1 MLNIEID
8 GKAVQVEHGSTIID
22 AADKLGVAIPRFC
35 YHPKLSVAANCRMCL
50 VQVEKF
56 NKPLPACATP
66 VADGMKI
73 FTRSKEA
80 VEAQQSVMEFLLI
93 NHPLDCPICDQGGEC
108 ELQDIAMA
116 YGTSGSRYTE
126 EKRVVFN
133 KNIGPLIS
141 TDMTRCIQC
150 TRCVRFLKE
159 IGGMQELGMIGRG
172 EHAEIT
178 AYVDKS
184 VNSELSGNIIDLCP
198 VGALT
203 NKPYR
208 YTARSWELTRRPSIA
223 PHDGLGSHIEVHV
236 KDNKVMRVLP
246 REKESINECWLSD
259 RDRYSYEGL
268 NSPDRLQVPMIKH
281 NGAWVETDWKT
292 ALEFAAGQLKD
303 ITKQYG
309 GDALGVL
316 VSPNSTMEE
325 GFLIKQLAN
334 GLGCGNV
341 DYRLRQTDFRL
352 DGKRVGTPWMGC
364 NIDELGELDRILII
378 GSNLRNE
385 HPLLAQRFRKSVD
398 NGAELSIISPL
409 DNNPLMPI
417 AHKVIVRPNDMVNV
431 LGQILKAMSGLQ
443 RLSLC
448 LPPSLNKLLEQIEVR
463 PNTQAMAESLAGLG
477 QEVDLVAPRVG
488 IFLGTL
494 ALTDPRFTELY
505 SMAEAIGGICGAKGG
520 ILPPAANSTGMH
532 MMGVMP
538 SATGMHARAMIE
550 IPRTAYLLL
559 NIEPELDCQHAAL
572 AKAAMAQA
580 ECVVALTAYKSAA
593 LEHADVLLPI
603 APFTE
608 TSGTFMSME
617 GRVQSFAAAVKPL
630 GECRPAWKVLRVL
643 ANTLGL
649 EGFEFNSA
657 EEVKT
662 AIFNGEKPSM
672 VVRRNLNNNLKEL
685 VEIAVKIK
693 STGLQRI
700 GEVPQYES
708 DPLVRRAASLQK
720 TKYNT
725 QPMARMRAE
734 QMTALGL
741 VEGDTVLATQDKG
754 SAVLQVSLDN
764 HVAMGCVRVTASHEG
779 SIGLGDLMGDIA
791 IEKIEN
797 ANAANIGI
805 SKPLSIKGFETN
817 KASKPLSSL
826 PQ

>member
-1 MLNIEID
+1 MSTLLNLEID
-8 GKAVQVEHGSTIID
+8 GLPVQVPSGSTVMD
-22 AADKLGVAIPRFC
+22 AAHKLGLYVPHFC
-35 YHPKLSVAANCRMCL
+35 WHKKLTIAANCRMCL

-56 NKPLPACATP
+56 AKPLPACATP

-80 VEAQQSVMEFLLI
+80 VEAQKSIMEFLLI

-108 ELQDIAMA
+108 DLQDIAVA
-116 YGTSGSRYTE
+116 YGASGSRYTE
-126 EKRVVFN
+126 EKRVVLN

-159 IGGMQELGMIGRG
+159 VGGMQELGLVGRG

-203 NKPYR
+203 SKPFR
-208 YTARSWELTRRPSIA
+208 YSARSWELTRRPSIA

-268 NSPDRLQVPMIKH
+268 NSPDRLKTPMIKH
-281 NGAWVETDWKT
+281 NGAWVETDWKA

-303 ITKQYG
+303 ITKQHG

-325 GFLIKQLAN
+325 GYLIKELAH
-334 GLGCGNV
+334 GLGCDNV

-364 NIDELGELDRILII
+364 NIQEIEELDRILLI

-385 HPLLAQRFRKSVD
+385 HPLLAERFRKAVN
-398 NGAELSIISPL
+398 NGAELSIVSPL
-409 DNNPLMPI
+409 DNNPLMDI

-431 LGQILKAMSGLQ
+431 LGQILKAMSKLQ

-448 LPPSLNKLLEQIEVR
+448 LPPSLENLLSNIKVR
-463 PNTQAMAESLAGLG
+463 DNTQAMAESLAGLG
-477 QEVDLVAPRVG
+477 GEVDLVAPKVG
-488 IFLGTL
+488 IFLGNM
-494 ALTDPRFTELY
+494 ALSDPRFTEMY
-505 SMAEAIGGICGAKGG
+505 SMAEAIGGISGAQGG
-520 ILPPAANSTGMH
+520 ILPAAANSTGMH
-532 MMGVMP
+532 LMGVMP
-538 SATGMHARAMIE
+538 STLGMHARAMLE
-550 IPRTAYLLL
+550 EPRRAYLLL

-572 AKAAMAQA
+572 AKAAIAQA
-580 ECVVALTAYKSAA
+580 ECVVALTAYKSEA
-593 LEHADVLLPI
+593 LENADVLLPI

-617 GRVQSFAAAVKPL
+617 GRVQSFAAVTKPL

-649 EGFEFNSA
+649 KEFDFDSS
-657 EEVKT
+657 EQVKDK
-662 AIFNGEKPSM
+662 IFNGEKPSA
-672 VVRRNLNNNLKEL
+672 VVWRSLNNNLKEL
-685 VEIAVKIK
+685 VEIQVNVKDF
-693 STGLQRI
+693 GLERI

-708 DPLVRRAASLQK
+708 DPIVRRSGPLQK

-725 QPMARMRAE
+725 QPMARMCAA
-734 QMTALGL
+734 QIAVLGL
-741 VEGDTVLATQDKG
+741 AEGDTVLARQDKG
-754 SAVLQVSLDN
+754 SAVLQVRLDN
-764 HVAMGCVRVTASHEG
+764 HVAMGCVRVTAAHEG
-779 SIGLGDLMGDIA
+779 SVGLGDLMGDIT
-791 IEKIEN
+791 IEKI
-797 ANAANIGI
+797 AAN
-805 SKPLSIKGFETN
+805 EVEVT
-817 KASKPLSSL
+817 
-826 PQ
+826 

>member
-8 GKAVQVEHGSTIID
+8 GKALEVEHGSTIID
-22 AADKLGVAIPRFC
+22 AADKVGIAIPRFC
-35 YHPKLSVAANCRMCL
+35 YHKKLSVAANCRMCL
-50 VQVEKF
+50 VQVENF

-66 VADGMKI
+66 VAEGMKI
-73 FTRSKEA
+73 FTRSKSTI
-80 VEAQQSVMEFLLI
+80 EAQQSVMEFLLI

-108 ELQDIAMA
+108 ELQDIAVA

-126 EKRVVFN
+126 EKRVVLN

-150 TRCVRFLKE
+150 TRCVRFLQE
-159 IGGMQELGMIGRG
+159 VGGIQELGMVGRG

-184 VNSELSGNIIDLCP
+184 VDSELSGNIVDLCP

-203 NKPYR
+203 SKPFR
-208 YTARSWELTRRPSIA
+208 YSARSWELTRRPSIA

-268 NSPDRLQVPMIKH
+268 NSPDRLKVPMIKH
-281 NGAWVETDWKT
+281 NGTWVETDWKT

-303 ITKQYG
+303 ITKQHG
-309 GDALGVL
+309 ADALGVL

-325 GFLIKQLAN
+325 GYLIKELAH

-352 DGKRVGTPWMGC
+352 DGKRVGTPWMGV
-364 NIDELGELDRILII
+364 NIDEIEKLDRILLI
-378 GSNLRNE
+378 GSNIRNE
-385 HPLLAQRFRKSVD
+385 HPLLAQRFRKAVA
-398 NGAELSIISPL
+398 NGAELSVVSPL
-409 DNNPLMPI
+409 DNNPLMNV

-431 LGQILKAMSGLQ
+431 LGQVLKAMSGLQ

-448 LPPSLNKLLEQIEVR
+448 LPPKLTKLLEEIKVR
-463 PNTQAMAESLAGLG
+463 PNTQAMAESLAGQG
-477 QEVDLVAPRVG
+477 KDYDLIAPRVG
-488 IFLGTL
+488 IFLGNM
-494 ALTDPRFTELY
+494 ALSDPRFTEMY
-505 SMAEAIGGICGAKGG
+505 SMAEAIGGISGAKGG
-520 ILPPAANSTGMH
+520 ILPAAANSTGMH
-532 MMGVMP
+532 LMGVMP
-538 SATGMHARAMIE
+538 TSFGMHARAMLE
-550 IPRTAYLLL
+550 VPRKAYLLL

-572 AKAAMAQA
+572 AKAAMEKA
-580 ECVVALTAYKSAA
+580 ECVVALTAFKSQA
-593 LEHADVLLPI
+593 LENADVLLPI

-630 GECRPAWKVLRVL
+630 GESRPAWKVIRVL

-649 EGFEFNSA
+649 QGFDFETS
-657 EEVKT
+657 EQVKDK
-662 AIFNGEKPSM
+662 IFGGEKPST
-672 VVRRNLNNNLKEL
+672 VAWRNLNNNLKEL
-685 VEIAVKIK
+685 VEIEVNIK
-693 STGLQRI
+693 NDGLQRI

-708 DPLVRRAASLQK
+708 DPVVRRSPPLQK

-734 QMTALGL
+734 QIAALGL
-741 VEGDTVLATQDKG
+741 TVGDRVLVKQDKG
-754 SAVLQVSLDN
+754 SAVLQVYLDN

-779 SIGLGDLMGDIA
+779 SVSLGDLMGDITV
-791 IEKIEN
+791 EKYTEKN
-797 ANAANIGI
+797 TRNQKAV
-805 SKPLSIKGFETN
+805 SI
-817 KASKPLSSL
+817 
-826 PQ
+826 

>member
-1 MLNIEID
+1 MVQIEID
-8 GKAVQVEHGSTIID
+8 GKALEVDYGSTIID
-22 AADKLGVAIPRFC
+22 AADKVGIAIPRFC
-35 YHPKLSVAANCRMCL
+35 YHKKLSVAANCRMCL

-56 NKPLPACATP
+56 AKPLPACATP

-80 VEAQQSVMEFLLI
+80 VEAQKSVMEFLLI

-108 ELQDIAMA
+108 DLQDIAVA

-159 IGGMQELGMIGRG
+159 VGGMQELGLIGRG

-203 NKPYR
+203 SKPFR
-208 YTARSWELTRRPSIA
+208 YSARSWELTRRPSIA

-268 NSPDRLQVPMIKH
+268 NSPDRLKVPMIKH
-281 NGAWVETDWKT
+281 NGAWQETDWKT

-309 GDALGVL
+309 GEALGVL

-325 GFLIKQLAN
+325 GYLIKQLAH
-334 GLGCGNV
+334 GLGCDNV

-352 DGKRVGTPWMGC
+352 DGKRFGTPWMGC
-364 NIDELGELDRILII
+364 NIQEIEELDRILLI

-385 HPLLAQRFRKSVD
+385 HPLLAQRFRKAVN
-398 NGAELSIISPL
+398 NGAELSIVSPL
-409 DNNPLMPI
+409 DNNPLMEV

-431 LGQILKAMSGLQ
+431 LGQILKAMSKLQ

-448 LPPSLNKLLEQIEVR
+448 LPPSLELLLSNIKVR
-463 PNTQAMAESLAGLG
+463 DNTQAMAESLAGLG
-477 QEVDLVAPRVG
+477 GEVDLVAPKVG
-488 IFLGTL
+488 IFLGNM
-494 ALTDPRFTELY
+494 ALSDPRFTEMY
-505 SMAEAIGGICGAKGG
+505 TMAEAIGGISGAQGG
-520 ILPPAANSTGMH
+520 ILPAAANSTGMH

-538 SATGMHARAMIE
+538 ATLGMHARAMLE
-550 IPRTAYLLL
+550 QPRRAYLLL

-580 ECVVALTAYKSAA
+580 ECVVALTTFKSEA
-593 LEHADVLLPI
+593 LEQADVLLPI

-617 GRVQSFAAAVKPL
+617 GRVQSFTAVCKPL

-649 EGFEFNSA
+649 KGFEFDSS
-657 EEVKT
+657 EQVKT
-662 AIFNGEKPSM
+662 KIFNGEKPSA
-672 VVRRNLNNNLKEL
+672 VVWRSLNNNLKEL
-685 VEIAVKIK
+685 VEIQVNIK
-693 STGLQRI
+693 HAGLQRI

-708 DPLVRRAASLQK
+708 DPIVRRSAPLQK

-734 QMTALGL
+734 QIIALGFAD
-741 VEGDTVLATQDKG
+741 GDTILVRQDKG
-754 SAVLQVSLDN
+754 SAVLQVKLDN

-779 SIGLGDLMGDIA
+779 SIGLGDLMGDIT
-791 IEKIEN
+791 IEKI
-797 ANAANIGI
+797 AA
-805 SKPLSIKGFETN
+805 ETSQQ
-817 KASKPLSSL
+817 AEATA
-826 PQ
+826 

>member
-8 GKAVQVEHGSTIID
+8 GKPLEVEHGSTIID
-22 AADKLGVAIPRFC
+22 AADAAGIAIPRFC
-35 YHPKLSVAANCRMCL
+35 YHKKLSVAANCRMCL

-73 FTRSKEA
+73 YTRSKAA

-108 ELQDIAMA
+108 DLQDIAVA
-116 YGTSGSRYTE
+116 YGASGSRYAE

-159 IGGMQELGMIGRG
+159 VGGMQELGLVGRG

-203 NKPYR
+203 NKPFR
-208 YTARSWELTRRPSIA
+208 YSARSWELTRRPSIA

-268 NSPDRLQVPMIKH
+268 NSPDRLKVPMIKH
-281 NGAWVETDWKT
+281 NGQWQETDWKT

-303 ITKQYG
+303 ITTQHG
-309 GDALGVL
+309 ADGLGVL

-325 GFLIKQLAN
+325 GYLIKKLAN

-364 NIDELGELDRILII
+364 NIQEIEELDRILLI
-378 GSNLRNE
+378 GSNIRNE
-385 HPLLAQRFRKSVD
+385 HPLLAQRFRKAVA
-398 NGAELSIISPL
+398 NGAELCIVSPL
-409 DNNPLMPI
+409 DNNPLMDV

-443 RLSLC
+443 KLSLC
-448 LPPSLNKLLEQIEVR
+448 LPPSLNNLLEEIRVR
-463 PNTQAMAESLAGLG
+463 PNTQAIAESLAGISEDVVLI
-477 QEVDLVAPRVG
+477 APKVG
-488 IFLGTL
+488 IFIGNMGLS
-494 ALTDPRFTELY
+494 DPRFTEMY
-505 SMAEAIGGICGAKGG
+505 SMAEAIAGISGAKGG
-520 ILPPAANSTGMH
+520 ILPAAANSTGMH

-538 SATGMHARAMIE
+538 SPTGMHARAMLE
-550 IPRTAYLLL
+550 VPRKAYLLL

-572 AKAAMAQA
+572 AKAAMAKA
-580 ECVVALTAYKSAA
+580 ECVVALTAYKSSA
-593 LEHADVLLPI
+593 LENADVLLPI

-617 GRVQSFAAAVKPL
+617 GRVQSFQAVTKPL
-630 GECRPAWKVLRVL
+630 GDCRPGWKVLRVL

-649 EGFEFNSA
+649 EGFEFNSSD
-657 EEVKT
+657 EVKN
-662 AIFNGEKPSM
+662 AIFNSEKPSA
-672 VVRRNLNNNLKEL
+672 VVWRSLNNNLKEL
-685 VEIAVKIK
+685 VEIQINIK
-693 STGLQRI
+693 KDGLQRI

-708 DPLVRRAASLQK
+708 DPIVRRSSPLQK
-720 TKYNT
+720 TKYNIR
-725 QPMARMRAE
+725 PMARMCAE
-734 QMTALGL
+734 QMALLGL
-741 VEGDTVLATQDKG
+741 VEGDIVLARQDRG
-754 SAVLQVSLDN
+754 SAVLKVKLDN
-764 HVAMGCVRVTASHEG
+764 HVANGCVRVAASHELTT
-779 SIGLGDLMGDIA
+779 GLGDLMGDIT
-791 IEKIEN
+791 IEKTTEEHY
-797 ANAANIGI
+797 
-805 SKPLSIKGFETN
+805 KPYETTIME
-817 KASKPLSSL
+817 AM
-826 PQ
+826 

>member
-8 GKAVQVEHGSTIID
+8 GKALEVDHGSTIID
-22 AADKLGVAIPRFC
+22 AADKLGIAIPRFC
-35 YHPKLSVAANCRMCL
+35 YHKKLSVAANCRMCL

-56 NKPLPACATP
+56 AKPLPACATP
-66 VADGMKI
+66 VAEGMKI

-80 VEAQQSVMEFLLI
+80 VEAQKSVMEFLLI

-108 ELQDIAMA
+108 DLQDIAVA
-116 YGTSGSRYTE
+116 YGASGSRYTE
-126 EKRVVFN
+126 EKRVVLN

-159 IGGMQELGMIGRG
+159 VGGMQELGMIGRG

-203 NKPYR
+203 NKPFR
-208 YTARSWELTRRPSIA
+208 YSARSWELVRRPSIA

-268 NSPDRLQVPMIKH
+268 NSPDRLKVPMIKH
-281 NGAWVETDWKT
+281 NGAWQETDWKT

-303 ITKQYG
+303 ITKQHG
-309 GDALGVL
+309 AESLGVL

-325 GFLIKQLAN
+325 GYLIKQLAN

-352 DGKRVGTPWMGC
+352 DGKRVGTPWMGV
-364 NIDELGELDRILII
+364 NIDEIQDLDRILII

-385 HPLLAQRFRKSVD
+385 HPLLAQRFRKAVS

-417 AHKVIVRPNDMVNV
+417 AHKIICTPNDMVNV
-431 LGQILKAMSGLQ
+431 LAQILKAMSGLQ

-448 LPPSLNKLLEQIEVR
+448 LPPSLNKLLEQIHVR
-463 PNTQAMAESLAGLG
+463 PNTEEMAESLAGLG
-477 QEVDLVAPRVG
+477 KNINLIAPKVG
-488 IFLGTL
+488 IFLGNM
-494 ALTDPRFTELY
+494 ALSAPRFTEMY
-505 SMAEAIGGICGAKGG
+505 SLMEAIGGICGAKGG
-520 ILPPAANSTGMH
+520 ILPAAANSTGMH
-532 MMGVMP
+532 LMGVMP
-538 SATGMHARAMIE
+538 SATGMHARAMLE
-550 IPRTAYLLL
+550 VPRKAYLLL

-580 ECVVALTAYKSAA
+580 ECVVALTAFKSAA

-617 GRVQSFAAAVKPL
+617 GRIQSFEAVTKPL

-649 EGFEFNSA
+649 QGFEYNNSL
-657 EEVKT
+657 EVKD
-662 AIFNGEKPSM
+662 AIFGGEKPST
-672 VVRRNLNNNLKEL
+672 VAWRSLNNNMKEL
-685 VEIAVKIK
+685 VEIEVKIK
-693 STGLQRI
+693 SAGLQRV

-708 DPLVRRAASLQK
+708 DPIVRRSAPLQK
-720 TKYNT
+720 TKYNIK
-725 QPMARMRAE
+725 PMARMHAE
-734 QMTALGL
+734 DMRELDL
-741 VEGDTVLATQDKG
+741 REGDTVLAKQDKG
-754 SAVLQVSLDN
+754 SAILTVRLDS
-764 HVAMGCVRVTASHEG
+764 HVAKGCVRVTAAHEDT
-779 SIGLGDLMGDIA
+779 IGLGDLMGDIS
-791 IEKIEN
+791 IEKTKQLVGEN
-797 ANAANIGI
+797 AAEMEAQ
-805 SKPLSIKGFETN
+805 S
-817 KASKPLSSL
+817 
-826 PQ
+826 

>member
-8 GKAVQVEHGSTIID
+8 GKPLEVEHGSTIID
-22 AADKLGVAIPRFC
+22 AADAVGIAIPRFC
-35 YHPKLSVAANCRMCL
+35 YHKKLSVAANCRMCL

-73 FTRSKEA
+73 YTRSKSA

-108 ELQDIAMA
+108 DLQDIAVA
-116 YGTSGSRYTE
+116 YGASGSRYTE

-133 KNIGPLIS
+133 KNIGPLVS

-159 IGGMQELGMIGRG
+159 VGGMQELGLVNRG

-178 AYVDKS
+178 AYVDQS

-203 NKPYR
+203 SKPFR
-208 YTARSWELTRRPSIA
+208 YSARSWELVRRPSIA

-259 RDRYSYEGL
+259 RDRFSYEGL

-281 NGAWVETDWKT
+281 NGQWQETDWKT

-303 ITKQYG
+303 ITKEYG
-309 GDALGVL
+309 GEALGVL

-325 GFLIKQLAN
+325 GYLIKQLAE
-334 GLGCGNV
+334 GLGSGNI

-352 DGKRVGTPWMGC
+352 DGKRTGTPWMGC
-364 NIDELGELDRILII
+364 NIQEIEELDRILLI

-385 HPLLAQRFRKSVD
+385 HPLLAQRIRKAVA
-398 NGAELSIISPL
+398 NGAELCIVSPL
-409 DNNPLMPI
+409 DNDPLMDI

-431 LGQILKAMSGLQ
+431 LGQVLKAMSGLQ
-443 RLSLC
+443 KLSLC
-448 LPPSLNKLLEQIEVR
+448 LPPTLNKLLEEIQVR
-463 PNTQAMAESLAGLG
+463 PNTQQIAECLAGISEELI
-477 QEVDLVAPRVG
+477 LIAPKVG
-488 IFLGTL
+488 IFLGNM
-494 ALTDPRFTELY
+494 ALSDPRFTEMY
-505 SMAEAIGGICGAKGG
+505 SMAEAIGGITGAKGG

-532 MMGVMP
+532 LMGVMP

-550 IPRTAYLLL
+550 VPRQAYLLL

-572 AKAAMAQA
+572 ASDAMAKA
-580 ECVVALTAYKSAA
+580 ECVIALTAYKSAA
-593 LEHADVLLPI
+593 LDNADILLPI

-617 GRVQSFAAAVKPL
+617 GRVQSFQAVTRPL
-630 GECRPAWKVLRVL
+630 GEARPGWKVLRVL

-649 EGFEFNSA
+649 PGFDFNSS
-657 EEVKT
+657 EDVKN
-662 AIFNGEKPSM
+662 AIFNGEKPSA
-672 VVRRNLNNNLKEL
+672 VVWRSLNNNLKEL
-685 VEIAVKIK
+685 VEIQVNIK
-693 STGLQRI
+693 KEGLQRI
-700 GEVPQYES
+700 GEVPQYEF
-708 DPLVRRAASLQK
+708 DPIVRRSAPLQK
-720 TKYNT
+720 TKYNIR
-725 QPMARMRAE
+725 PMARMRAE
-734 QMTALGL
+734 QLADLGL
-741 VEGDTVLATQDKG
+741 QDGDIVVARQDKG
-754 SAVLQVSLDN
+754 SAVLKVRVDN
-764 HVAMGCVRVTASHEG
+764 HVAKGCVRVAAAHPLTA
-779 SIGLGDLMGDIA
+779 GLGDLMGDIT
-791 IEKIEN
+791 IEK
-797 ANAANIGI
+797 
-805 SKPLSIKGFETN
+805 
-817 KASKPLSSL
+817 ASADQVAIYEKQLTEMA
-826 PQ
+826 

>member
-8 GKAVQVEHGSTIID
+8 GKPLEVEHGSTIID
-22 AADKLGVAIPRFC
+22 AADAAGIAIPRFC
-35 YHPKLSVAANCRMCL
+35 YHKKLSVAANCRMCL

-73 FTRSKEA
+73 YTRSKAA

-108 ELQDIAMA
+108 DLQDIAVA
-116 YGTSGSRYTE
+116 YGASGSRYAE

-159 IGGMQELGMIGRG
+159 VGGMQELGLVGRG

-203 NKPYR
+203 SKPFR
-208 YTARSWELTRRPSIA
+208 YSARSWELTRRPSIA

-268 NSPDRLQVPMIKH
+268 NSPDRLKVPMIKH
-281 NGAWVETDWKT
+281 NGQWQETDWKT
-292 ALEFAAGQLKD
+292 ALEFSAGQLKD
-303 ITKQYG
+303 ITQQHG

-325 GFLIKQLAN
+325 GYLIKQLAN
-334 GLGCGNV
+334 ALGSGNV

-364 NIDELGELDRILII
+364 NIQEIEELDRILLI
-378 GSNLRNE
+378 GSNIRNE
-385 HPLLAQRFRKSVD
+385 HPLLAQRIRKAVA
-398 NGAELSIISPL
+398 NGAELCIVSPL
-409 DNNPLMPI
+409 DNNPLMDV

-443 RLSLC
+443 KLSLC
-448 LPPSLNKLLEQIEVR
+448 LPPSLNKLLEEIRVR
-463 PNTQAMAESLAGLG
+463 PNTQAMAESLAGIS
-477 QEVDLVAPRVG
+477 EDLVLIAPKVG
-488 IFLGTL
+488 IFLGNM
-494 ALTDPRFTELY
+494 ALSDPRFTEMY
-505 SMAEAIGGICGAKGG
+505 SMAEAIGGISGAKGG
-520 ILPPAANSTGMH
+520 ILPAAANSTGMH
-532 MMGVMP
+532 LMGVMP
-538 SATGMHARAMIE
+538 SPTGMHARAMLE
-550 IPRTAYLLL
+550 VPRKAYLLL

-572 AKAAMAQA
+572 AKAAMAKA
-580 ECVVALTAYKSAA
+580 ECVVALTAYKSQA
-593 LEHADVLLPI
+593 LENADILLPI

-608 TSGTFMSME
+608 TSGTYMSME
-617 GRVQSFAAAVKPL
+617 GRIQSFQAVTKPL

-649 EGFEFNSA
+649 EGFDFNSSD
-657 EEVKT
+657 EVKT
-662 AIFNGEKPSM
+662 KIFNGEKPSA
-672 VVRRNLNNNLKEL
+672 VAWRSLNNNLKEL
-685 VEIAVKIK
+685 VEIQVNIK
-693 STGLQRI
+693 KEGLQRI

-708 DPLVRRAASLQK
+708 DPIVRRSPPLQK
-720 TKYNT
+720 TKYNIR
-725 QPMARMRAE
+725 PMARMCAE
-734 QMTALGL
+734 QMALLGL
-741 VEGDTVLATQDKG
+741 VEGDVVLAKQDRG
-754 SAVLQVSLDN
+754 SAVLKVKLDN
-764 HVAMGCVRVTASHEG
+764 HVAKGCVRVAASHELTV
-779 SIGLGDLMGDIA
+779 GLGDLMGDITL
-791 IEKIEN
+791 EKTTEEHY
-797 ANAANIGI
+797 
-805 SKPLSIKGFETN
+805 KPYETTMME
-817 KASKPLSSL
+817 AVS
-826 PQ
+826 

>member
-1 MLNIEID
+1 MVQIEID
-8 GKAVQVEHGSTIID
+8 GKALEVEYGSTIID
-22 AADKLGVAIPRFC
+22 AADKIGIAIPRFC
-35 YHPKLSVAANCRMCL
+35 YHKKLSVAANCRMCL

-73 FTRSKEA
+73 STRSKEA
-80 VEAQQSVMEFLLI
+80 IEAQQSVMEFLLI

-108 ELQDIAMA
+108 DLQDIAVA
-116 YGTSGSRYTE
+116 YGASGSRYTE
-126 EKRVVFN
+126 EKRVVLN

-159 IGGMQELGMIGRG
+159 VGGMQELGMVGRG

-203 NKPYR
+203 SKPFR
-208 YTARSWELTRRPSIA
+208 YSARSWELTRRPSIA

-268 NSPDRLQVPMIKH
+268 NSPDRLKTPMIKH
-281 NGAWVETDWKT
+281 NGMWVETDWKT

-325 GFLIKQLAN
+325 GYLIKQLAS
-334 GLGCGNV
+334 GLGCDNV

-364 NIDELGELDRILII
+364 NIQELEELDRILLI

-385 HPLLAQRFRKSVD
+385 HPLLAQRFRKAVD
-398 NGAELSIISPL
+398 NGAELSIVSPL
-409 DNNPLMPI
+409 DNNPLMDI

-431 LGQILKAMSGLQ
+431 LGQILKAMSHIQ

-448 LPPSLNKLLEQIEVR
+448 LPPSLELLLSNIKVR
-463 PNTQAMAESLAGLG
+463 DNTQAMAESLAGLG
-477 QEVDLVAPRVG
+477 GEIDLIAPRVG
-488 IFLGTL
+488 IFLGNM
-494 ALTDPRFTELY
+494 ALSDPRFTEMY
-505 SMAEAIGGICGAKGG
+505 SMAEAIGGISGAKGG
-520 ILPPAANSTGMH
+520 ILPAAANSTGMH
-532 MMGVMP
+532 LMGVMP
-538 SATGMHARAMIE
+538 TTLGMHAREMLE
-550 IPRTAYLLL
+550 KPRRAYLLL

-580 ECVVALTAYKSAA
+580 ECVVALTAYKSEA

-617 GRVQSFAAAVKPL
+617 GRVQSFSAVVKPL
-630 GECRPAWKVLRVL
+630 GESRPAWKILRVL

-649 EGFEFNSA
+649 KGFDFDSSEQ
-657 EEVKT
+657 VKDKV
-662 AIFNGEKPSM
+662 FNGEKPSA
-672 VVRRNLNNNLKEL
+672 VVWRSLNNNLKVL
-685 VEIAVKIK
+685 VEIQVNVKND
-693 STGLQRI
+693 GLQRI

-708 DPLVRRAASLQK
+708 DPIVRRSQPLQK
-720 TKYNT
+720 TKYNVK
-725 QPMARMRAE
+725 PMARMRAE
-734 QMTALGL
+734 QIATLGL
-741 VEGDTVLATQDKG
+741 MEGDTVLVKQDKG
-754 SAVLQVSLDN
+754 SAILTVRLDN
-764 HVAMGCVRVTASHEG
+764 HVAMGCVRVTAAHEDTV
-779 SIGLGDLMGDIA
+779 GLGDLMGDITV
-791 IEKIEN
+791 EKYKDEITQHEV
-797 ANAANIGI
+797 
-805 SKPLSIKGFETN
+805 ET
-817 KASKPLSSL
+817 A
-826 PQ
+826 

>member
-8 GKAVQVEHGSTIID
+8 GKSIEVEHGSTIID
-22 AADKLGVAIPRFC
+22 AADKVGIAIPRFC

-73 FTRSKEA
+73 FTRSKSA
-80 VEAQQSVMEFLLI
+80 IEAQQSVMEFLLI

-108 ELQDIAMA
+108 DLQDVAVA
-116 YGTSGSRYTE
+116 YGVSGSRYTE

-133 KNIGPLIS
+133 KNIGPLVS

-159 IGGMQELGMIGRG
+159 VGGMQELGMIGRG

-203 NKPYR
+203 SKPFR
-208 YTARSWELTRRPSIA
+208 YSARSWELTRRPSIA
-223 PHDGLGSHIEVHV
+223 AHDSLGSHIEVHV

-259 RDRYSYEGL
+259 RDRFSYEGL
-268 NSPDRLQVPMIKH
+268 NSADRLKVPMIKH

-303 ITKQYG
+303 ITNEYG
-309 GDALGVL
+309 SEALGVL

-325 GFLIKQLAN
+325 GYLAKKLAN
-334 GLGCGNV
+334 GLACGNV

-352 DGKRVGTPWMGC
+352 DGKRLGTPWMGC
-364 NIDELGELDRILII
+364 NIHEIEELDRIIVI

-385 HPLLAQRFRKSVD
+385 HPLLAQRFRRAVA
-398 NGAELSIISPL
+398 NGAELSVVSPL
-409 DNNPLMPI
+409 DNDPLIPI

-448 LPPSLNKLLEQIEVR
+448 LPPTLTALLEDIKVR
-463 PNTQAMAESLAGLG
+463 PNAQAIAESLAGHG
-477 QEVDLVAPRVG
+477 KDYDLIAPKVG
-488 IFLGTL
+488 IFLGNM
-494 ALTDPRFTELY
+494 ALSDPRFTEMY
-505 SMAEAIGGICGAKGG
+505 SLAEAIGGITGAKGG
-520 ILPPAANSTGMH
+520 ILPAAANSTGMH

-538 SATGMHARAMIE
+538 SSTGMHARAMLE
-550 IPRTAYLLL
+550 VPRKAYLLL

-572 AKAAMAQA
+572 AKAAMEKA
-580 ECVVALTAYKSAA
+580 ECVVALTAYKSQA
-593 LEHADVLLPI
+593 LDHADILLPI
-603 APFTE
+603 TPFTE

-617 GRVQSFAAAVKPL
+617 GRVQSFAAAVRPL
-630 GECRPAWKVLRVL
+630 GESRPAWKVLRVL

-649 EGFEFNSA
+649 DGFDFESS
-657 EEVKT
+657 EQVKD
-662 AIFNGEKPSM
+662 AIFAGEKPSA
-672 VVRRNLNNNLKEL
+672 VVWRSLNNNLREL
-685 VEIAVKIK
+685 VEIQVNIK
-693 STGLQRI
+693 HDGLQRI

-708 DPLVRRAASLQK
+708 DPIVRRSPPLQK
-720 TKYNT
+720 TKYNIK
-725 QPMARMRAE
+725 PMARMCGRQLA
-734 QMTALGL
+734 ALDL
-741 VEGDTVLATQDKG
+741 VDGDHVLVKQDKG
-754 SAVLQVSLDN
+754 SAVLTVRLDE
-764 HVAMGCVRVTASHEG
+764 HVAMGCVRVAAAHEVTT
-779 SIGLGDLMGDIA
+779 GLGDLMGDITV
-791 IEKIEN
+791 EKLSPQRLQDIN
-797 ANAANIGI
+797 KNIT
-805 SKPLSIKGFETN
+805 EVR
-817 KASKPLSSL
+817 A
-826 PQ
+826 

>member
-8 GKAVQVEHGSTIID
+8 GKALEVEHGSTIID
-22 AADKLGVAIPRFC
+22 AADKVGIAIPRFC
-35 YHPKLSVAANCRMCL
+35 YHKKLSVAANCRMCL
-50 VQVEKF
+50 VQVENF

-66 VADGMKI
+66 VAEGMKI
-73 FTRSKEA
+73 STRSKSTI
-80 VEAQQSVMEFLLI
+80 EAQQSVMEFLLI

-108 ELQDIAMA
+108 ELQDIAVA

-126 EKRVVFN
+126 EKRVVVN

-150 TRCVRFLKE
+150 TRCVRFLQE
-159 IGGMQELGMIGRG
+159 IGGIQELGMVGRG

-184 VNSELSGNIIDLCP
+184 VNSELSGNIVDLCP

-203 NKPYR
+203 SKPFR
-208 YTARSWELTRRPSIA
+208 YSARSWELTRRPSIA

-246 REKESINECWLSD
+246 RDKESINECWLSD

-268 NSPDRLQVPMIKH
+268 NSPDRLKVPMIKH
-281 NGAWVETDWKT
+281 KGSWVETDWKT

-303 ITKQYG
+303 ITNQHG
-309 GDALGVL
+309 ADALGVL

-325 GFLIKQLAN
+325 GYLIKELAH

-352 DGKRVGTPWMGC
+352 DGKRVGTPWMGV
-364 NIDELGELDRILII
+364 NIDEIENLDRILLI

-385 HPLLAQRFRKSVD
+385 HPLLAQRFRKAVA
-398 NGAELSIISPL
+398 NGAELSIVSPL
-409 DNNPLMPI
+409 DNNPLMNV

-448 LPPSLNKLLEQIEVR
+448 LPPKLTKLLEEIKVR
-463 PNTQAMAESLAGLG
+463 PNTQAMAESLAGQG
-477 QEVDLVAPRVG
+477 KDYDLIAPRVG
-488 IFLGTL
+488 IFLGNM
-494 ALTDPRFTELY
+494 ALSDPRFTEMY
-505 SMAEAIGGICGAKGG
+505 SMAEAIGGISGAKGG
-520 ILPPAANSTGMH
+520 ILPAAANSTGMH
-532 MMGVMP
+532 LMGVMP
-538 SATGMHARAMIE
+538 SSFGMHARAMLE
-550 IPRTAYLLL
+550 VPRKAYLLL

-572 AKAAMAQA
+572 AKSAMEKA
-580 ECVVALTAYKSAA
+580 ECVVALTAFKSQA
-593 LEHADVLLPI
+593 LESADILLPI

-608 TSGTFMSME
+608 TSGTYMSME

-649 EGFEFNSA
+649 KGFDFETS
-657 EEVKT
+657 EQVKDK
-662 AIFNGEKPSM
+662 IFGGEKPST
-672 VVRRNLNNNLKEL
+672 VAWQSLNNNLKEL
-685 VEIAVKIK
+685 VEIEINIK
-693 STGLQRI
+693 HHGLQRI

-708 DPLVRRAASLQK
+708 DPIVRRSQPLQK

-734 QMTALGL
+734 QIAALGL
-741 VEGDTVLATQDKG
+741 NDGDVVLVKQDKG
-754 SAVLQVSLDN
+754 SAVLQVRLDN

-779 SIGLGDLMGDIA
+779 SISLGDLMGDITVEKY
-791 IEKIEN
+791 IEKNTRNE
-797 ANAANIGI
+797 
-805 SKPLSIKGFETN
+805 
-817 KASKPLSSL
+817 KAVSP
-826 PQ
+826 

>member
-8 GKAVQVEHGSTIID
+8 GKPLQVEHGSTIID
-22 AADKLGVAIPRFC
+22 AADGLGIAIPRFC
-35 YHPKLSVAANCRMCL
+35 YHKKLSVAANCRMCL

-56 NKPLPACATP
+56 AKPLPACATP
-66 VADGMKI
+66 VAEGMKI
-73 FTRSKEA
+73 FTRSKAA

-108 ELQDIAMA
+108 DLQDIAVA
-116 YGTSGSRYTE
+116 YGASGSRYTE
-126 EKRVVFN
+126 EKRVVLN

-159 IGGMQELGMIGRG
+159 VGGMQELGMIGRG

-203 NKPYR
+203 NKPFR
-208 YTARSWELTRRPSIA
+208 YSARSWELVRRPSIA
-223 PHDGLGSHIEVHV
+223 PHDSLGSHIEVHV

-268 NSPDRLQVPMIKH
+268 NSADRLKVPMIKH
-281 NGAWVETDWKT
+281 NGQWQGTDWKT

-303 ITKQYG
+303 ITNQHG
-309 GDALGVL
+309 SEALGVL

-325 GFLIKQLAN
+325 GYLIKQLAN
-334 GLGCGNV
+334 GLGCGNI

-352 DGKRVGTPWMGC
+352 DGKRVGTPWMGV
-364 NIDELGELDRILII
+364 NIDEIEHLDRILII

-385 HPLLAQRFRKSVD
+385 HPLLAQRFRKAVT
-398 NGAELSIISPL
+398 NGAELNVISPL
-409 DNNPLMPI
+409 DNNPLMEI
-417 AHKVIVRPNDMVNV
+417 ANKIIVSPNDMVNV
-431 LGQILKAMSGLQ
+431 LAQILKSMSGLQ

-448 LPPSLNKLLEQIEVR
+448 LPPSLNTLLEKIHVR
-463 PNTQAMAESLAGLG
+463 PNTEAMAESLAGLG
-477 QEVDLVAPRVG
+477 KNLNLVAPKVG
-488 IFLGTL
+488 IFLGNM
-494 ALTDPRFTELY
+494 ALSAPRFTEMY
-505 SMAEAIGGICGAKGG
+505 SLMEAIGGICGAKGG
-520 ILPPAANSTGMH
+520 ILPAAANSTGMH
-532 MMGVMP
+532 LMGVMP
-538 SATGMHARAMIE
+538 NATGMHARAMLE
-550 IPRTAYLLL
+550 VPRKAYLLL

-580 ECVVALTAYKSAA
+580 ECVIALTAFKSVA

-617 GRVQSFAAAVKPL
+617 GRIQSFSAVTKPL

-649 EGFEFNSA
+649 QGFEYDSS
-657 EEVKT
+657 EQVKD
-662 AIFNGEKPSM
+662 AVFRGEKPST
-672 VVRRNLNNNLKEL
+672 VAWRNLNNNMKEL
-685 VEIAVKIK
+685 VEIEVKIK
-693 STGLQRI
+693 SPGLQRV
-700 GEVPQYES
+700 GEVPQYDA
-708 DPLVRRAASLQK
+708 DPIVRRSSPLQK
-720 TKYNT
+720 TKYNVK
-725 QPMARMRAE
+725 PMARMNAE
-734 QMTALGL
+734 DMRILDLQ
-741 VEGDTVLATQDKG
+741 EGDTVLAKQDKG
-754 SAVLQVSLDN
+754 SAILSVQLDS
-764 HVAMGCVRVTASHEG
+764 HVAKGCVRVTAAHEDT
-779 SIGLGDLMGDIA
+779 IGLGDLMGDISV
-791 IEKIEN
+791 EKMTQ
-797 ANAANIGI
+797 
-805 SKPLSIKGFETN
+805 PLSEIAAELE
-817 KASKPLSSL
+817 AQS
-826 PQ
+826 

>member
-8 GKAVQVEHGSTIID
+8 GKALEVEHGSSIID
-22 AADKLGVAIPRFC
+22 AADKVGIAIPRFC

-50 VQVEKF
+50 VQVENF

-73 FTRSKEA
+73 FTRSKSA
-80 VEAQQSVMEFLLI
+80 IEAQKSVMEFLLI

-108 ELQDIAMA
+108 DLQDVAVA

-133 KNIGPLIS
+133 KNIGPLVS

-150 TRCVRFLKE
+150 TRCVRFLQE
-159 IGGMQELGMIGRG
+159 VGGIMELGMVGRG

-203 NKPYR
+203 SKPYR
-208 YTARSWELTRRPSIA
+208 YSARSWELTRRPSIA

-246 REKESINECWLSD
+246 REKDSINECWLSD
-259 RDRYSYEGL
+259 RDRFSYEGL
-268 NSPDRLQVPMIKH
+268 NSPDRLKVPMIKH
-281 NGAWVETDWKT
+281 NGNWVETDWKT
-292 ALEFAAGQLKD
+292 ALEFAAGQIKD
-303 ITKQYG
+303 ITSEHG

-325 GFLIKQLAN
+325 GYLAKQLATALN
-334 GLGCGNV
+334 CGNV

-352 DGKRVGTPWMGC
+352 DGKRMGTPWMGC
-364 NIDELGELDRILII
+364 NIHEIEDLDRILVI

-385 HPLLAQRFRKSVD
+385 HPLLAKRFRKAVA

-409 DNNPLMPI
+409 DNNPLMDI

-431 LGQILKAMSGLQ
+431 LGQVLKAMSGLQ

-448 LPPSLNKLLEQIEVR
+448 LPPSLNQLLEEIKVR
-463 PNTQAMAESLAGLG
+463 PNTQAIAESMAGHG
-477 QEVDLVAPRVG
+477 KDYDLIAPKVG
-488 IFLGTL
+488 IFIGNM
-494 ALTDPRFTELY
+494 ALSDPRFTEMY
-505 SMAEAIGGICGAKGG
+505 SMAEAIGGISGAKGG
-520 ILPPAANSTGMH
+520 ILPAASNSTGMH

-538 SATGMHARAMIE
+538 SSSGMHARAMLE
-550 IPRTAYLLL
+550 VPRKAYLVV

-572 AKAAMAQA
+572 AKAAMQKA
-580 ECVVALTAYKSAA
+580 ECVV
-593 LEHADVLLPI
+593 EHADILLPI
-603 APFTE
+603 APFSE

-649 EGFEFNSA
+649 PGFDYETS
-657 EEVKT
+657 EQVKQ
-662 AIFNGEKPSM
+662 AIFAGEKPSA
-672 VVRRNLNNNLKEL
+672 VVWRSLNNNLKDL
-685 VEIAVKIK
+685 VEIQINIK
-693 STGLQRI
+693 HDGLQRI

-708 DPLVRRAASLQK
+708 DPIVRRSLPLKK
-720 TKYNT
+720 TKYNIK
-725 QPMARMRAE
+725 PMARMSAA
-734 QMTALGL
+734 QLADLGL
-741 VEGDTVLATQDKG
+741 QEGDQVLVKQDKG
-754 SAVLQVSLDN
+754 SAVLTVKLDN
-764 HVAMGCVRVTASHEG
+764 HVAKGCVRVAAAHEDT
-779 SIGLGDLMGDIA
+779 IGLGDLMGDITV
-791 IEKIEN
+791 EKLTEKQL
-797 ANAANIGI
+797 AAYQAGL
-805 SKPLSIKGFETN
+805 K
-817 KASKPLSSL
+817 KAHA
-826 PQ
+826 